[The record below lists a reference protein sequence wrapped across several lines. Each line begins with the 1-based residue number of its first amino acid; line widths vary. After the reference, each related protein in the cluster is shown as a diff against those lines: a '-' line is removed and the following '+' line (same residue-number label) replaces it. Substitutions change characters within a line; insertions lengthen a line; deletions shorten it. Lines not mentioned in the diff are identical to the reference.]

1 MATKEVAEEVL
12 DNVACYFVGCRHAV
26 AKTSVER
33 DRGHNSAAS
42 PSCYCGAAT
51 EAGRKR
57 TRREVGAASLAADTN
72 KKAAAT
78 ATSSS
83 EGWIDTTSA
92 KKK

>member
-1 MATKEVAEEVL
+1 VAVATKEVAEEVL

-26 AKTSVER
+26 AKTSVEPR
-33 DRGHNSAAS
+33 PRPQLCSSVAA
-42 PSCYCGAAT
+42 AAA

-78 ATSSS
+78 ALPTMM
-83 EGWIDTTSA
+83 WIDTTSA

>member
-1 MATKEVAEEVL
+1 MAVATKEVAEEVL

-26 AKTSVER
+26 AKTSVEPR
-33 DRGHNSAAS
+33 PRPQLCSSVAA
-42 PSCYCGAAT
+42 AA

>member
-1 MATKEVAEEVL
+1 MAVATKEVAEEVL

-26 AKTSVER
+26 AKTSVEPR
-33 DRGHNSAAS
+33 PRPQLCSSVAA
-42 PSCYCGAAT
+42 AA

-57 TRREVGAASLAADTN
+57 TRREVGAASLAADTS

-78 ATSSS
+78 ALPTMM
-83 EGWIDTTSA
+83 WIDTTSA